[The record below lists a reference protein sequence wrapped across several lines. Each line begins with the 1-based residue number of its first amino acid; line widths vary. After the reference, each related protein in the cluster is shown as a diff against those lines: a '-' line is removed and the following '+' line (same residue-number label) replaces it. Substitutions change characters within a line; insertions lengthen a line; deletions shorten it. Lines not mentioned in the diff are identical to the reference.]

1 MSESQS
7 SPPSPPDWDERYAVP
22 GWAFG
27 DQPNDFL
34 REFASRLPARGR
46 VLCLAEGEGRNAV
59 HLARLGHDVT
69 GVDLS
74 GVGLAKARELAAS
87 HGVGIATEV
96 ADLATWP
103 MGEAC
108 WQGVVSIFAHVPPA
122 VRRELHPRVV
132 AALAP
137 GGVLL
142 LEAYR
147 PEQLGRGGGGPNDD
161 SKLVTLAQ
169 LRDELAGLEFELA
182 REIERE
188 VVEGRYHSGVAAVVQ
203 IVARKPTV

>member
-1 MSESQS
+1 MTTL
-7 SPPSPPDWDERYAVP
+7 PPNPPPDWDERYAVDS
-22 GWAFG
+22 WAFG

-34 REFASRLPARGR
+34 REHAHRLPARGR

-59 HLARLGHDVT
+59 HLAELGHDVT

-74 GVGLAKARELAAS
+74 GVGLAKAQALATAR
-87 HGVGIATEV
+87 GVRISTEIG
-96 ADLATWP
+96 DLASWP
-103 MGEAC
+103 IGEAC
-108 WQGVVSIFAHVPPA
+108 WDGIVSVFAHVPLA
-122 VRRELHPRVV
+122 VRRALHPRVV
-132 AALAP
+132 AGLRP

-161 SKLVTLAQ
+161 SKLMTLAQ

-182 REIERE
+182 RELERE
-188 VVEGRYHSGVAAVVQ
+188 VVEGRYHSGMAAVVQ
-203 IVARKPTV
+203 VAARKPGR